1 MRLSRRP
8 PCSATPRAMRRRPRA
23 GISLLEIV
31 VAMTLLATVLGALSA
46 VSTVNA
52 SRGRMVDLVAG
63 RTFALTQ
70 QANRFSVLPYDSIPS
85 YAPRTDT
92 VILGRFKYLRRVS
105 YIQGN
110 TGGEYKTVRV
120 LLLPLS
126 DTTRQDSMV
135 FVRAKTYARSPLFQ

>member
-1 MRLSRRP
+1 MRLNRRP
-8 PCSATPRAMRRRPRA
+8 PCSAAPRAVRRRPRA

-46 VSTVNA
+46 VSTMNA

-63 RTFALTQ
+63 RTFTLTQ

-92 VILGRFKYLRRVS
+92 VVSGRFKYLRRAS
-105 YIQGN
+105 YIQGT
-110 TGGEYKTVRV
+110 TGGEYKTVKV

-135 FVRAKTYARSPLFQ
+135 FVRAKTYAKSPLFQ